1 MARYERVADIYGVL
15 SAAERPMSLDE
26 LCQALDASTATVKRL
41 VRFMREDLNVAVDF
55 DRAAGGY
62 RIDPHAVLP
71 LPVAGAAEPA
81 PALPVSEEAALN
93 AAACELLEG
102 LAPDLLAAQLVRLR
116 ERLAPPAS
124 ASRAAPVASPRVK
137 VLLPQQR
144 PVDAR
149 RFRTVIG
156 ALCATRRLKV
166 RYRCRSR
173 SGETEHVIS
182 PQRVV
187 FHRSNWYLA
196 AWCHAAK
203 ELRVFS
209 IDRIEFAEA
218 LDEAADVID
227 TKQLEATLEGGY
239 GLAPGEA
246 RAMAVLRFTPAAAR
260 WVAEEQWHPQQRVDR
275 LGDGSVTL
283 HVPYGDPAELRG
295 EILRWG
301 SEVEVVS
308 PPELRADLGATLERA
323 AALYG

>member
-1 MARYERVADIYGVL
+1 V
-15 SAAERPMSLDE
+15 P
-26 LCQALDASTATVKRL
+26 
-41 VRFMREDLNVAVDF
+41 
-55 DRAAGGY
+55 
-62 RIDPHAVLP
+62 P
-71 LPVAGAAEPA
+71 PA
-81 PALPVSEEAALN
+81 PSEEAALN

-102 LAPDLLAAQLVRLR
+102 LAPDLLAAQLPRMR
-116 ERLAPPAS
+116 ERLAPPAG
-124 ASRAAPVASPRVK
+124 APRATPVASPRVK

-144 PVDAR
+144 PVDAK

-182 PQRVV
+182 PQRVI

-196 AWCHAAK
+196 AWCHAAN

-209 IDRIEFAEA
+209 VDRIEFAEA

-227 TKQLEATLEGGY
+227 TARLEATLDGGY
-239 GLAPGEA
+239 GIGSGEA

-260 WVAEEQWHPQQRVDR
+260 WVAEEQWHPLQRVDR

-283 HVPYGDPAELRG
+283 HVPYGDPSELRG

-301 SEVEVVS
+301 PEVEVVS
-308 PPELRADLGATLERA
+308 PPELRAELSATLERA